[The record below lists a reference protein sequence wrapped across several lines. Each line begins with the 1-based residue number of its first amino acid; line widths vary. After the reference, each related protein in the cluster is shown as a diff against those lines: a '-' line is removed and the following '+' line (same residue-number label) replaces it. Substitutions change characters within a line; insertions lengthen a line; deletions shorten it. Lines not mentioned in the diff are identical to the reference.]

1 MSSSTT
7 AHPTAL
13 NREPEPFPR
22 RSPTRPFLWVVC
34 KDTDYLYGRSG
45 MGRPLFGPCLQ
56 QARRFDCREAA
67 AQAARWA
74 GGVAV
79 EIEGSP

>member
-1 MSSSTT
+1 MSSPIL
-7 AHPTAL
+7 APPDE
-13 NREPEPFPR
+13 RKPELFPR
-22 RSPTRPFLWVVC
+22 RSPTRPFLWVVQ
-34 KDTDYLYGRSG
+34 KVEHYLYGRSG

-67 AQAARWA
+67 SQAARWA

-79 EIEGSP
+79 ELEGEP